1 MSKEE
6 KKLTGTEEETP
17 AVSAAAT
24 EQQEAAEKA
33 APAEKP
39 EKAPSRFNKKKLKY
53 GALATSV
60 TVVFIAVVVLLNV
73 LASAIV
79 DRYPIKADLTPSKF
93 YEISQQSVDYVKTM
107 DKDVNIVVLAKES
120 YFQTNNY
127 LKIVP
132 ETLDKYRQN
141 SDGHITVDYYDMTA
155 HPEIVA
161 KYKDKYA
168 GELSEAD
175 IIVTN
180 GDRVKVLAFADIIKT
195 EQTMDYN
202 TYQYVNKYTFIGE
215 QSLTSAIMSVTDA
228 NPKRVAMI
236 TKVGT
241 QTIFHQYN
249 QYAVAAL
256 QNLLDKNGY
265 EITEVDLLAD
275 AVDPKDYDLA
285 VLPAPYN
292 DLTDDM
298 VKKLDTFLYNDGKLG
313 KDLFYMADVYQNR
326 TPNLNA
332 FLEVWNLQ
340 VGDSIIREKDSAKAQ
355 YVTIVLGQQTGNVA
369 ASVATIADET
379 YAAQLSSTKLP
390 IVAPLVRPI
399 KLLETLNSDIETKAV
414 LTSSDSSYLYPLT
427 MDDGEDKSN
436 PTAIPD
442 GTDATTTAA
451 TTTTFNEEN
460 AETGVQNFMAVST
473 RTLTD
478 DRDVYESH
486 VMAIGACAMID
497 YCVAQSTAYNNAEFL
512 ISSINTMQGKENGIV
527 IAEKALEQTSIS
539 IKEGQLRGLQT
550 TVIVIIPL
558 LVAVI
563 GIVVYLRRKNR

>member
-1 MSKEE
+1 MSDFESLE
-6 KKLTGTEEETP
+6 SLACERFRPRGPRRWGWRLMWGTLAGVTLTGT
-17 AVSAAAT
+17 
-24 EQQEAAEKA
+24 
-33 APAEKP
+33 
-39 EKAPSRFNKKKLKY
+39 FL
-53 GALATSV
+53 
-60 TVVFIAVVVLLNV
+60 FV
-73 LASAIV
+73 LALVLVVQTERTFWSANAAMFLLFGSIF
-79 DRYPIKADLTPSKF
+79 AFLCN
-93 YEISQQSVDYVKTM
+93 ISC
-107 DKDVNIVVLAKES
+107 
-120 YFQTNNY
+120 
-127 LKIVP
+127 
-132 ETLDKYRQN
+132 
-141 SDGHITVDYYDMTA
+141 
-155 HPEIVA
+155 
-161 KYKDKYA
+161 A
-168 GELSEAD
+168 GSCS
-175 IIVTN
+175 
-180 GDRVKVLAFADIIKT
+180 GSAFGAS
-195 EQTMDYN
+195 
-202 TYQYVNKYTFIGE
+202 GRH
-215 QSLTSAIMSVTDA
+215 S
-228 NPKRVAMI
+228 
-236 TKVGT
+236 KVGT

-256 QNLLDKNGY
+256 QDLLDKNGY
-265 EITEVDLLAD
+265 QITEVDLLAD
-275 AVDPKDYDLA
+275 AIKPEDYDLA

-399 KLLETLNSDIETKAV
+399 KLLETLNSDIETKAI
-414 LTSSDSSYLYPLT
+414 LTSSDSSYLYPLS
-427 MDDGEDKSN
+427 MEDGDEQSN
-436 PTAIPD
+436 PTDIPD
-442 GTDATTTAA
+442 GTGAVTTAA
-451 TTTTFNEEN
+451 TTTTFNEEK

-473 RTLTD
+473 RTLTED
-478 DRDVYESH
+478 KDVYESH
-486 VMAIGACAMID
+486 VMAIGACALID

-550 TVIVIIPL
+550 TVIVIVPL